1 MSYSHR
7 FTAGALPNGDL
18 PNGALP
24 NGYLPNGKVVCV
36 GLNYAAHVA
45 EMGSQAAPEP
55 VLFIKPAT
63 ALRPFAGEI
72 AIPVDRG
79 ECHFE
84 TELALL
90 IGAPLRNCDPTQAQ
104 AAIAGVGLALDLTL
118 RDLQKKLKQAGHPW
132 ERAKGF
138 DGACPVSEFLPPA
151 QVGDLQNLEFRFHQN
166 GVLRQHGHT
175 ATMLTPVLELLCYM
189 SRWFT
194 LEPGDIVLTG
204 TPEGVG
210 PLAPGDRL
218 VAELGTRLRVEAG
231 VRAR

>member
-1 MSYSHR
+1 MNYAHR
-7 FTAGALPNGDL
+7 FATAEPCRLP
-18 PNGALP
+18 P
-24 NGYLPNGKVVCV
+24 GKVVCV

-45 EMGSQAAPEP
+45 EMGSAPAAEP
-55 VLFIKPAT
+55 VLFIKPVT
-63 ALRPFAGEI
+63 ALRPLAGTI
-72 AIPVDRG
+72 AVPVDRG
-79 ECHFE
+79 DCHFE

-90 IGAPLRNCDPTQAQ
+90 IGAPLCDCDG
-104 AAIAGVGLALDLTL
+104 AAATAAVAGVGLALDLTL

-138 DGACPVSEFLPPA
+138 DGACPVSEFVAPER
-151 QVGDLQNLEFRFHQN
+151 VGDVQNLEFRLHQN
-166 GVLRQHGHT
+166 GVLRQHGRT
-175 ATMLTPVLELLCYM
+175 ATMLTPVVELLCYM

-218 VAELGTRLRVEAG
+218 VAELGTLLRAEAE
-231 VRAR
+231 VVAR